1 MRTVRIWFRK
11 IGTTR
16 FISHLDLT
24 RCMSRAIHRAKI
36 PLWYTQGFNPRAL
49 LTFALPLSLG
59 VAGERESVDIK
70 LEDDN
75 LSNEELLERLNAAM
89 PDDLPVFA
97 VTDPVMKPGKIA
109 YASFVMTV
117 DPEGRD
123 AGTLAQQLTELF
135 HRDSL
140 VVPKHTK
147 SGFIDFDIRPYPGP
161 CGGVPCGG
169 KGGDSRH
176 ASRWKRD
183 ECQPQPAVGGGSKR
197 IGAGSVYAD
206 PADEPLRRT
215 VPCVSMRQPFC
226 FSAAQWPRCET
237 GGFFK
242 EDRRP
247 PRCRTCERCLETFN
261 RKSAAP

>member
-109 YASFVMTV
+109 YASFVMICIRRSG
-117 DPEGRD
+117 GR
-123 AGTLAQQLTELF
+123 TSTTN
-135 HRDSL
+135 S
-140 VVPKHTK
+140 
-147 SGFIDFDIRPYPGP
+147 
-161 CGGVPCGG
+161 
-169 KGGDSRH
+169 
-176 ASRWKRD
+176 
-183 ECQPQPAVGGGSKR
+183 
-197 IGAGSVYAD
+197 
-206 PADEPLRRT
+206 
-215 VPCVSMRQPFC
+215 SMRFNEAAILL
-226 FSAAQWPRCET
+226 FSGPMAA
-237 GGFFK
+237 
-242 EDRRP
+242 
-247 PRCRTCERCLETFN
+247 L
-261 RKSAAP
+261 

>member
-11 IGTTR
+11 VGTTR

-117 DPEGRD
+117 DSEGRD

-147 SGFIDFDIRPYPGP
+147 SGFIDFDIRPYLDRVEV
-161 CGGVPCGG
+161 CLVEG
-169 KGGDSRH
+169 KVEIR
-176 ASRWKRD
+176 AML
-183 ECQPQPAVGGGSKR
+183 P
-197 IGAGSVYAD
+197 AGSAMNVNPSLLLEAVQKELGLDLYTQI
-206 PADEPLRRT
+206 RRT
-215 VPCVSMRQPFC
+215 NLYDEQFHA
-226 FSAAQWPRCET
+226 FQ
-237 GGFFK
+237 
-242 EDRRP
+242 
-247 PRCRTCERCLETFN
+247 
-261 RKSAAP
+261 

>member
-59 VAGERESVDIK
+59 VAGGRESVGIK

-123 AGTLAQQLTELF
+123 EILSEVKEYHKKTGTTVLLVSHSMEDIAKYADRVLVMSNKKIAMYDTVENVFARAPELLALGLSVPQVTKIFLKLREMGVDVPADVYTVPYAVKMILEAKKRRDAGE
-135 HRDSL
+135 SL
-140 VVPKHTK
+140 VLPRVDAK
-147 SGFIDFDIRPYPGP
+147 
-161 CGGVPCGG
+161 
-169 KGGDSRH
+169 KGG
-176 ASRWKRD
+176 
-183 ECQPQPAVGGGSKR
+183 
-197 IGAGSVYAD
+197 
-206 PADEPLRRT
+206 
-215 VPCVSMRQPFC
+215 
-226 FSAAQWPRCET
+226 AA
-237 GGFFK
+237 
-242 EDRRP
+242 
-247 PRCRTCERCLETFN
+247 TC
-261 RKSAAP
+261 